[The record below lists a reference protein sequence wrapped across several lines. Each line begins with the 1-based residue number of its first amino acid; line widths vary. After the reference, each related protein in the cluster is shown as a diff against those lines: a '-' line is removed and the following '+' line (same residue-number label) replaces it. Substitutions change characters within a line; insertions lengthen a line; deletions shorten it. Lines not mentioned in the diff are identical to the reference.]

1 MVSSGKNTVNQQI
14 MNTNTKHGSSMV
26 SQGSVS

>member
-1 MVSSGKNTVNQQI
+1 MVSSGKNTVNQQV
-14 MNTNTKHGSSMV
+14 MNTTKMGSSVV